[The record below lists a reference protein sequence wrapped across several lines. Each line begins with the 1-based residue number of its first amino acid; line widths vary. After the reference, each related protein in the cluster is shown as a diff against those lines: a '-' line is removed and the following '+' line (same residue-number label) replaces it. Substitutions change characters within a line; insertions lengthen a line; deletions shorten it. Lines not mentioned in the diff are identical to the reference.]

1 MRLLR
6 LAGGRYGGGWTGGK
20 AHHELVRAIAFA
32 AVVVLGAC
40 GSTLAGGSPSPT
52 ARVAPAALTGPL
64 PGSAVRITVNGA
76 PYTDGTGFA
85 LTPTGGSVTIVMT
98 FPFTVDRA
106 FLETWLPK
114 TAALTWTDDRT
125 VRLVFA
131 EADENLTF
139 KVPETRAADKSAVLG
154 LFTVHLDFP
163 ATRVVGEF
171 TVDELYAIAT
181 GGSRTAATSFR
192 ISSAG
197 ALTVSPD
204 GRRAISYQAIAPSS
218 AVAPAMIELS
228 TRAST
233 PLAQPT
239 AADGPFAFADWLPDG
254 RLLIVG
260 RSVWVGD
267 GGGSAM
273 RPIADAVGAV
283 GGLPWTAVP
292 SPAGDRVAL
301 WAYNADGH
309 IAVVDLRDGALTRIA
324 GPFRRYG
331 ADARVSLAWS
341 RDGKLLAG
349 IDSDSEAGAAKA
361 RVRIVDVA
369 TGQTV
374 RTIEGGV
381 FYVSS
386 FPTGELLVVR
396 DPGEQ
401 GAGAQL
407 LGLVMGFDGAEHQRY
422 RGGGWYMSPDARY
435 ILQPQAGGAGFSGF
449 TLIDLVTGRTAGAGF
464 GLSGS
469 FGRWLADG
477 RLVFY

>member
-1 MRLLR
+1 MDC
-6 LAGGRYGGGWTGGK
+6 GR
-20 AHHELVRAIAFA
+20 AQHSLVRSIALA
-32 AVVVLGAC
+32 AVLVLGAC

-52 ARVAPAALTGPL
+52 ASVASAAPTGPL
-64 PGSAVRITVNGA
+64 PGSVVRITVNGV
-76 PYTDGTGFA
+76 PYTDGTGFT

-98 FPFTVDRA
+98 FPFAVDRA

-131 EADENLTF
+131 ETESNISF
-139 KVPETRAADKSAVLG
+139 KVPETRAADTSAVLG

-204 GRRAISYQAIAPSS
+204 GRRAITYQAIGAPS
-218 AVAPAMIELS
+218 AVAPAMIELA

-239 AADGPFAFADWLPDG
+239 VADGPFAFADWLPDG

-260 RSVWVGD
+260 RNVWVGD

-273 RPIADAVGAV
+273 RPIADAIGAV

-301 WAYNADGH
+301 WAYNPDGH

-341 RDGKLLAG
+341 RDGRPLRG
-349 IDSDSEAGAAKA
+349 ST
-361 RVRIVDVA
+361 A
-369 TGQTV
+369 TLKPG
-374 RTIEGGV
+374 RPRLGCG
-381 FYVSS
+381 SS
-386 FPTGELLVVR
+386 
-396 DPGEQ
+396 
-401 GAGAQL
+401 
-407 LGLVMGFDGAEHQRY
+407 
-422 RGGGWYMSPDARY
+422 MS
-435 ILQPQAGGAGFSGF
+435 
-449 TLIDLVTGRTAGAGF
+449 
-464 GLSGS
+464 
-469 FGRWLADG
+469 
-477 RLVFY
+477 